1 MSAHSLGNFMCVV
14 KIKVGQ
20 NKRKKEKEK
29 GWRFQKGVSLTAAA
43 VIRPPPTF
51 FCQAASA
58 AHSRVHK

>member
-1 MSAHSLGNFMCVV
+1 MCVV

-20 NKRKKEKEK
+20 NKRKKEMEK